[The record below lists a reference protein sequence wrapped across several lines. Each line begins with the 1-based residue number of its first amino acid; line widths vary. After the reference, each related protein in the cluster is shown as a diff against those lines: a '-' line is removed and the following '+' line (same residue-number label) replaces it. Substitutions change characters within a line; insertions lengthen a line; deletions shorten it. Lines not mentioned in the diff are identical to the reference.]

1 MTIHLIAAN
10 HSKFFWMLKGIL
22 FGFKSVCGKQF
33 KGEGLWD
40 ASRANCPDCIKI
52 FEPRGVEGKEGEK

>member
-1 MTIHLIAAN
+1 MIIHLIAAK
-10 HSKFFWMLKGIL
+10 HSKFFGMLKGIL

-52 FEPRGVEGKEGEK
+52 FESRGVEGEAEE